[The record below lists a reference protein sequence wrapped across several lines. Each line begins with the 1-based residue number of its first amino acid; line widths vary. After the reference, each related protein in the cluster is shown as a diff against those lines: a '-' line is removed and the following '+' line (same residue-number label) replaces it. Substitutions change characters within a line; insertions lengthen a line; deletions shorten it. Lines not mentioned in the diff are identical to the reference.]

1 MFKHPRPILIVDDDV
16 ELVTLLV
23 DYLQLEG
30 FAPVAAH
37 NGTEALELLS
47 RQEFE
52 IVVLDVM
59 MPGMSGVEVLKRIR
73 EKSQL
78 PVLML
83 TAKGDPVDRII
94 GLELGADDYIA
105 KPFNPRELLAR
116 IHAVLRRRPAG
127 DAPGAPSLENETVR
141 FGEFE
146 LDLGTRVL
154 KKNGEV
160 QPLTTGEF
168 AVLKAFARH
177 PRQPLSRD
185 KLMEM
190 ARGRE
195 YEAFDRSLDVQVSRL
210 RKLIEPDPSK
220 PRYLQ
225 TVWGLGYVFIPDGHS

>member
-83 TAKGDPVDRII
+83 TAKGDPVDRI
-94 GLELGADDYIA
+94 
-105 KPFNPRELLAR
+105 R
-116 IHAVLRRRPAG
+116 
-127 DAPGAPSLENETVR
+127 
-141 FGEFE
+141 
-146 LDLGTRVL
+146 
-154 KKNGEV
+154 
-160 QPLTTGEF
+160 
-168 AVLKAFARH
+168 
-177 PRQPLSRD
+177 
-185 KLMEM
+185 
-190 ARGRE
+190 
-195 YEAFDRSLDVQVSRL
+195 RL
-210 RKLIEPDPSK
+210 RSQALSAARACRPTQRDSPPHGQHALCDRPRGGWPPHHQPEP
-220 PRYLQ
+220 PRSHGQ
-225 TVWGLGYVFIPDGHS
+225 WHRHRPDGHRTHAP

>member
-94 GLELGADDYIA
+94 GLELGADDYIS
-105 KPFNPRELLAR
+105 KPFSLREVLAR
-116 IHAVLRRRPAG
+116 VKAVLRRTSQDEEAQDEEGVIRYQGLVLDDNRKEVWVDGEHVALTRIEY
-127 DAPGAPSLENETVR
+127 SLLLMMLENR
-141 FGEFE
+141 G
-146 LDLGTRVL
+146 
-154 KKNGEV
+154 KI
-160 QPLTTGEF
+160 
-168 AVLKAFARH
+168 
-177 PRQPLSRD
+177 LSRQQLINHVWPHD
-185 KLMEM
+185 VIVL
-190 ARGRE
+190 
-195 YEAFDRSLDVQVSRL
+195 DRTVDVNITRL
-210 RKLIEPDPSK
+210 RRKVKAYAEHIVT
-220 PRYLQ
+220 RQ
-225 TVWGLGYVFIPDGHS
+225 GFGYGFEVKTN